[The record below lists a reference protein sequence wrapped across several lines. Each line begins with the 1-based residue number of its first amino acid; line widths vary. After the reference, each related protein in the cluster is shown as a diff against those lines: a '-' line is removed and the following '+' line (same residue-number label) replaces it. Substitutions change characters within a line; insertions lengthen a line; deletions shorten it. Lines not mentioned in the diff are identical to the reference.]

1 MNFIMHNS
9 FQPLVSILVPVYNVE
24 NYIHRC
30 LESIINQSYENI
42 EVIIVNDCSKDSS
55 VKIINE
61 ILTKSK
67 TNKIIKIINHDEN
80 LGLGGARLTGLK
92 NTTGEWLMFVDGDDY
107 LELDAVK
114 KLVEFA
120 NDSNPE
126 MIVFGYNIVY
136 SKKTVKVK
144 SDFDYKENYIQGML
158 LRNKCVA
165 VWNKFYKTSLF
176 IDNNIYPEIGLNQ
189 GEDYAITPRVAE
201 KAKKIIRIDEPLYN
215 YIQYNT
221 TSYTKNFKKDHIQ
234 QLKRA
239 DDILYAFFE
248 NLMDDEI
255 LKKMR
260 IRTILYMFKISSLKT
275 YKDILSI
282 YISPL
287 HSKVSGLSLQDN
299 LLIYLIKKKLYRVIS
314 IINWLRNIYLRWLY

>member
-1 MNFIMHNS
+1 MHNS